1 MSAMRR
7 PGRPAQPLFMISIAA
22 ELAAMHPQ
30 TLRMYERR
38 GLLQPRRSAKNTRL
52 YSQGDVERLR
62 RIQELTDM
70 GLNLAGV
77 ERVLRLEDE
86 LAGARAQIE
95 RLQGQLAAAGEQLRA
110 EVTRVERS
118 LRNEIVPMRST
129 AIVRVE
135 RRRRG

>member
-1 MSAMRR
+1 MRR
-7 PGRPAQPLFMISIAA
+7 QGRPAQPLFMISIAA

-86 LAGARAQIE
+86 LAAARAQIE
-95 RLQGQLAAAGEQLRA
+95 RLQGQLTAAGEQLRA
-110 EVTRVERS
+110 EVMRVERS
-118 LRNEIVPMRST
+118 LRNEIVPTRGT

-135 RRRRG
+135 RRRRR